1 MVSARVIN
9 VFDSSPADHA
19 GLIVD
24 DEILSMNGE
33 ALRDVIRYQ
42 ILTDEPEL
50 DISIRR
56 GGIEMDIYVQKQPG
70 EPLGLEVHSAVFDQI
85 RTCDNHCEFCF
96 IYQLP
101 KGMRKSL
108 YLKDDDYRLSFLYGN
123 FTTLTRFTEA
133 DPVSYTHLRAHET

>member
-1 MVSARVIN
+1 MIN
-9 VFDSSPADHA
+9 VLIVPADHA

-56 GGIEMDIYVQKQPG
+56 GGIDMDIYVQKQPG
-70 EPLGLEVHSAVFDQI
+70 EPLGLEVHSAVLTKSAHVTI
-85 RTCDNHCEFCF
+85 IANSALS
-96 IYQLP
+96 ISY
-101 KGMRKSL
+101 RK
-108 YLKDDDYRLSFLYGN
+108 
-123 FTTLTRFTEA
+123 E
-133 DPVSYTHLRAHET
+133 

>member
-1 MVSARVIN
+1 MIN
-9 VFDSSPADHA
+9 VFDSAPADHA

-24 DEILSMNGE
+24 YEILSMNGE

-56 GGIEMDIYVQKQPG
+56 GGIDMDIYVLKQPG

-108 YLKDDDYRLSFLYGN
+108 YLKDDDYRLSFL
-123 FTTLTRFTEA
+123 
-133 DPVSYTHLRAHET
+133 

>member
-1 MVSARVIN
+1 MASARVIN

-56 GGIEMDIYVQKQPG
+56 GGIDMDIYVQKQPG

-85 RTCDNHCEFCF
+85 RTCDNHCEFAA
-96 IYQLP
+96 L
-101 KGMRKSL
+101 
-108 YLKDDDYRLSFLYGN
+108 LSV
-123 FTTLTRFTEA
+123 TE
-133 DPVSYTHLRAHET
+133 RHEKKPIPQRR

>member
-1 MVSARVIN
+1 MASARVIN

-33 ALRDVIRYQ
+33 SLRDVIRYQ

-56 GGIEMDIYVQKQPG
+56 GGIDMDIYVQKQPG
-70 EPLGLEVHSAVFDQI
+70 EPLGLEVHSAVLTKSAHVTI
-85 RTCDNHCEFCF
+85 IANSALS
-96 IYQLP
+96 ISY
-101 KGMRKSL
+101 RK
-108 YLKDDDYRLSFLYGN
+108 
-123 FTTLTRFTEA
+123 A
-133 DPVSYTHLRAHET
+133 